1 MRFALMIL
9 MPLACLACA
18 CGLAPGLLT
27 AGEAEVESAAGR
39 RPEWH
44 QWRGP
49 RRDGQV
55 EGPQW
60 PDRLDPENIERV
72 WRVKL
77 GESYSGPIV
86 TDDLI
91 FTTETRDKK
100 IEAAVAID
108 RRTGNEV
115 WRKEWDGAI
124 SVPFFATRNG
134 NWIRSTPAYD
144 GECLYVAG
152 MRDVLVCL
160 DGTTGNE
167 RWRVDF
173 VKEFN
178 TTIPAF
184 GFVCSPLIDGDGVF
198 VQAGCSL
205 AKVDRQT
212 GKVIWRSL
220 QDAGGMMGSAFSS
233 PVIAELCGKRHI
245 VVQTR
250 EKLAGVDID
259 SGNVLWEQ
267 PVPSFRGMNI
277 LTPVVFKD
285 SIFTSTYQNKSFLY
299 QTSLNEGVFGVK
311 EAWTNPAQCYMS
323 TPVVVD
329 GRAYMHLQNRRFCCI
344 DLASGERTWTSKPQD
359 EYCSL
364 VAQGDRILALGS
376 GGRLLLLRANPVEF
390 ELIDEAT
397 VSDAETWA
405 HLAVSGDELVV
416 RELGA
421 LALHRWR
428 RGSPATSSTGR

>member
-1 MRFALMIL
+1 MRFALLSL
-9 MPLACLACA
+9 MPLACVACA

-27 AGEAEVESAAGR
+27 AGEAEVESAAR
-39 RPEWH
+39 QRPEWH

-91 FTTETRDKK
+91 FTTETKDKK

-184 GFVCSPLIDGDGVF
+184 GFVCSPLIDGNGVF

-205 AKVDRQT
+205 AKVDRRT
-212 GKVIWRSL
+212 GKVIWRS
-220 QDAGGMMGSAFSS
+220 
-233 PVIAELCGKRHI
+233 
-245 VVQTR
+245 
-250 EKLAGVDID
+250 
-259 SGNVLWEQ
+259 